1 MDDSSQGSIEV
12 EEKQRFNE
20 IDFNSIDEMEGT
32 DPNKPP
38 PNLEE
43 ENNKDENQAEEI
55 FNWALF
61 SRGEANIV
69 ENSAFN
75 LNTISG
81 IDGGLIEGSTDT
93 KPDRKRPVSWRIG
106 SAYSKKTN
114 ARDN

>member
-32 DPNKPP
+32 DQQKHP

-55 FNWALF
+55 FN
-61 SRGEANIV
+61 
-69 ENSAFN
+69 
-75 LNTISG
+75 
-81 IDGGLIEGSTDT
+81 
-93 KPDRKRPVSWRIG
+93 
-106 SAYSKKTN
+106 
-114 ARDN
+114 